1 MFLTVVAIVT
11 TAVDVASTIVIVATA
26 DIVVAIFL
34 TMLMP
39 LLLPM

>member
-26 DIVVAIFL
+26 DIVAAIFH
-34 TMLMP
+34 TMLRP